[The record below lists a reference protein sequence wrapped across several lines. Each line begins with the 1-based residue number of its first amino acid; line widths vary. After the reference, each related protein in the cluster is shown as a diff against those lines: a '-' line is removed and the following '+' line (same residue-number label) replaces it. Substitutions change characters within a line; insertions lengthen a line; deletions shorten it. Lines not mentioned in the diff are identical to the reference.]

1 MLVQS
6 PHASKALSH
15 TRENISC
22 AKWAR
27 CGVLFTCLA
36 CACASSASSLALNQ
50 QWHDW
55 DASSLGRHCLSSSSR
70 AYLHLSLGAVLGHHG
85 FSCCSDC
92 GSGIGHTGRLDE
104 LAALCACSSLGSC
117 ATTGSPYT
125 TSDDSPFQPIRSL
138 SSMQRDCLTTGC
150 DDVAP
155 TSLGD
160 QGCAPSL
167 EETFSRHDW
176 FGDSGNFEPKTEVRI
191 RDFLRHVPESRRSL
205 SQPYNCAKFLLTSA
219 VMHTPTSQSA
229 SGCVS
234 CNKSSPCTVGCCGRN
249 LSCHVCACDD
259 YQKHTNFHF

>member
-1 MLVQS
+1 MSLVS
-6 PHASKALSH
+6 RFTFLASATDPTVSTPNMKRKMHQPAP
-15 TRENISC
+15 
-22 AKWAR
+22 
-27 CGVLFTCLA
+27 
-36 CACASSASSLALNQ
+36 LALNQ

-92 GSGIGHTGRLDE
+92 GSGIVHTGRLDE

-234 CNKSSPCTVGCCGRN
+234 CNKSSPSRAVAATCLAMCVHVMTIRN
-249 LSCHVCACDD
+249 TQTSIF
-259 YQKHTNFHF
+259 KRTPPSERN